1 MAYLWFHYAFHAC
14 AVPLHLAADWS
25 GPCLALVRWRR
36 RRSPVP
42 LQPRTQQQFAPQEP
56 SDESLS
62 YLDIYNGPV
71 FPSAFPT
78 AFTSSAIDARFDPS
92 PLFSESPTRSSH
104 LRSMQL
110 RELDWRVPIA
120 IAFLAVVTLAIA
132 RWGCGR
138 STRPRVMISIG
149 FFAFPFLLSTNIFL
163 AVGTTI
169 AERCIYLPSLGVCV
183 GYALLFSSDF
193 SYSPNLL
200 LRSYLPLP
208 HNGRLHTRIRSQFC
222 DKGTSDRNRKISRRG
237 IRFWG
242 PRLAVFLLLSGLFSI
257 KCFERNVAWTSQV
270 GLWQSAVDTHGGIP
284 LLDRH
289 RQSTNGSVSGEEEQQ
304 QEKEQ
309 NTYSAHTA
317 QNLAINLSVKGER
330 SSLEQAAAA
339 LNVVRELL
347 PEEDR
352 VDTDEM
358 YPTLALTLRLVGR
371 WGEALEVRGYH

>member
-1 MAYLWFHYAFHAC
+1 
-14 AVPLHLAADWS
+14 
-25 GPCLALVRWRR
+25 
-36 RRSPVP
+36 
-42 LQPRTQQQFAPQEP
+42 
-56 SDESLS
+56 
-62 YLDIYNGPV
+62 
-71 FPSAFPT
+71 
-78 AFTSSAIDARFDPS
+78 
-92 PLFSESPTRSSH
+92 
-104 LRSMQL
+104 
-110 RELDWRVPIA
+110 
-120 IAFLAVVTLAIA
+120 
-132 RWGCGR
+132 
-138 STRPRVMISIG
+138 MISIG

-193 SYSPNLL
+193 SYSPLL
-200 LRSYLPLP
+200 QRSYPPLP
-208 HNGRLHTRIRSQFC
+208 HNRRLHTCIRSQLC
-222 DKGTSDRNRKISRRG
+222 DKCTSDKNRQILWRG
-237 IRFWG
+237 VGFWG

-270 GLWQSAVDTHGGIP
+270 RLWQSAMNTHGGMP

-330 SSLEQAAAA
+330 SSLEQAVAA

-358 YPTLALTLRLVGR
+358 YPTLALTLRLLGR
-371 WGEALEVRGYH
+371 WGEALEVRGFR